1 MPTAT
6 YTALANITLATAAST
21 ISFSSI
27 PATYRDLLFIFSGT
41 GSTTL
46 QGRIRIN
53 GDTGS
58 NYLFQRMSGSGSSA
72 SAARIS
78 TGATSGTIS
87 TIAQATTTGALQ
99 MNINIMDYSATDKHK
114 IILNRADQAANGTEA
129 FINRWA
135 SVSAITSVE
144 ILTSTGNWAIGT
156 TVALYGIVA

>member
-58 NYLFQRMSGSGSSA
+58 NYLFQRMSGSGASA

-114 IILNRADQAANGTEA
+114 TMLQRSTSAVNISAQAL
-129 FINRWA
+129 RWA
-135 SVSAITSVE
+135 STSAITSLVLVVTTQS
-144 ILTSTGNWAIGT
+144 IGAGT
-156 TVALYGIVA
+156 TLSLYGIVS